1 MSKNKANT
9 GALCAVLVIV
19 AMIVGILIGILIGR
33 TMGSSSQNQES
44 ETFLETTDLNVG
56 ESQTDTGT
64 SVEEQ
69 TGQNNETVP
78 QSGESGGEVTVLTI
92 NGRSVSMEEINYYL
106 YQQRDYF
113 VREYG
118 EEPWSIVMD
127 DGRTVGEYAKEQL
140 YNDIVRTQVLIG
152 HAQDYGIS
160 LADEMNAQLADS
172 AQEYVDGLG
181 SEICQQFGLNTS
193 AIAKVYQDQELAN
206 AVTTA
211 VRDELS
217 AQMESDENY
226 RGLSE
231 EDFSS
236 ALDDAY
242 NALYTQWLEDADI
255 QTTDIWDTIV
265 VGSAG

>member
-92 NGRSVSMEEINYYL
+92 TDARSQWKRLTIICISREIIL
-106 YQQRDYF
+106 
-113 VREYG
+113 
-118 EEPWSIVMD
+118 
-127 DGRTVGEYAKEQL
+127 
-140 YNDIVRTQVLIG
+140 
-152 HAQDYGIS
+152 
-160 LADEMNAQLADS
+160 
-172 AQEYVDGLG
+172 
-181 SEICQQFGLNTS
+181 
-193 AIAKVYQDQELAN
+193 
-206 AVTTA
+206 
-211 VRDELS
+211 
-217 AQMESDENY
+217 
-226 RGLSE
+226 
-231 EDFSS
+231 
-236 ALDDAY
+236 
-242 NALYTQWLEDADI
+242 
-255 QTTDIWDTIV
+255 
-265 VGSAG
+265 